1 MNLETLT
8 NGRSQ
13 TLLQIISDRTK
24 RPAEIMQDCIQLRQQ
39 NFDDILSTRLELAKA
54 EQLIE
59 EIQLD
64 IQRNVASNKEASNDT
79 KRKALKAQLELSNP
93 LMTQTKEQAE
103 SLSIKLLALD
113 ELAKEITNYVNFVIS
128 QQS

>member
-1 MNLETLT
+1 MNLQTLT